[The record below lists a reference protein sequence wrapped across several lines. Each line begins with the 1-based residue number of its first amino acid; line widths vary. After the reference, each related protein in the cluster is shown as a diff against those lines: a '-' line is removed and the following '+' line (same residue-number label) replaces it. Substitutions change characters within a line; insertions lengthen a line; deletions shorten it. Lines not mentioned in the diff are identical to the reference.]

1 MMSDRNIRISPSGR
15 IDSVT
20 TGKNASAIAPKD
32 AVMEKN
38 ADVSC
43 ENFPGVKFEFNCRQ
57 FFYYKIV
64 PWMILKISGKSSER
78 LIFESEIYRINGLS
92 RWRAHWRATFRG
104 PTGLP
109 THRFKRK

>member
-1 MMSDRNIRISPSGR
+1 MSDRNIRISPSGR
-15 IDSVT
+15 IGSLT
-20 TGKNASAIAPKD
+20 TGKNASANAPKD
-32 AVMEKN
+32 ALTGKN
-38 ADVSC
+38 ADTSS

-92 RWRAHWRATFRG
+92 RWRAHWRATFRA
-104 PTGLP
+104 PIVLP
-109 THRFKRK
+109 NHRLKRK

>member
-1 MMSDRNIRISPSGR
+1 MSDRNIRISPSGR
-15 IDSVT
+15 IGSLT
-20 TGKNASAIAPKD
+20 TGKNASANAPKN
-32 AVMEKN
+32 AAMEKN
-38 ADVSC
+38 TDASD
-43 ENFPGVKFEFNCRQ
+43 ENFPGVKFEFKCRH

-92 RWRAHWRATFRG
+92 RWRAHWRATFKA
-104 PTGLP
+104 PSDLP